1 MNVIISPETIFTVT
15 GVLMLLHGAMFFF
28 GAEDLAATGVPN
40 IIDEALSMGKGFAE
54 IVTFFNI
61 FIAAV
66 LLFCRDIDLESAKKV
81 LTGVGVGCVSMVV
94 GIVYHMQSL
103 PPENGPPLPVLIIF
117 LLLSAWAFYIA
128 ILKKD

>member
-1 MNVIISPETIFTVT
+1 MKVIMSPKTVFTVA
-15 GVLMLLHGAMFFF
+15 GVLMLLHGTMFFF
-28 GAEDLAATGVPN
+28 GAEDLAATGIPN
-40 IIDEALSMGKGFAE
+40 ISDEALSMGKGFAE
-54 IVTFFNI
+54 VVAFFNI

-66 LLFCRDIDLESAKKV
+66 LLFCRDIDSESAKKV

-117 LLLSAWAFYIA
+117 LLLSAWSFYIA

>member
-1 MNVIISPETIFTVT
+1 MKVIMSPKTVFTVA
-15 GVLMLLHGAMFFF
+15 GVLMLLHGTMFFF
-28 GAEDLAATGVPN
+28 GAEDLAATGIPN
-40 IIDEALSMGKGFAE
+40 ISDEALSMGKGFAE
-54 IVTFFNI
+54 VVAFFNI

-103 PPENGPPLPVLIIF
+103 PPESGPPLPVLIIF
-117 LLLSAWAFYIA
+117 LLLSA
-128 ILKKD
+128 

>member
-1 MNVIISPETIFTVT
+1 MNVIMSPKTVFTET

-40 IIDEALSMGKGFAE
+40 ISDEALSMGKGFAE

-81 LTGVGVGCVSMVV
+81 LTGVGVGCGSMVV

-103 PPENGPPLPVLIIF
+103 PPESGPPLPVLIIF
-117 LLLSAWAFYIA
+117 LLLSA
-128 ILKKD
+128 